1 MPQLML
7 WADRLNEQILAI
19 DPFLILQL
27 SFWHA
32 LSRFC
37 RERIPA
43 PAGCLPAMAH
53 AVSRR
58 VLMTDT
64 ASGKLI
70 RHALLLGSPYD
81 ESRPLPQTYLID
93 RTCWSQERPST
104 TQTYHSNL
112 SEYHKCLTKRKQA
125 SISSEKQYISLKKL
139 SIIHLGPVLAEY
151 NAIAAHAGTGCN
163 SCR

>member
-43 PAGCLPAMAH
+43 QAGCLPAMAH

-70 RHALLLGSPYD
+70 RHLAMLNKPANELEAGEIY
-81 ESRPLPQTYLID
+81 RV
-93 RTCWSQERPST
+93 
-104 TQTYHSNL
+104 
-112 SEYHKCLTKRKQA
+112 
-125 SISSEKQYISLKKL
+125 
-139 SIIHLGPVLAEY
+139 PVLMCA
-151 NAIAAHAGTGCN
+151 
-163 SCR
+163 